1 MTLTPNPSP
10 IGTGEGSRECASTP
24 NRRPRA
30 PRANSN
36 ISEAARRFRKEP
48 THSEAILWNAL
59 RNRQLSGAKFRRQ
72 HPAGPF
78 VLDFYCDKHR
88 LAVEVDGPVHNR
100 QASADRERHDYLEAR
115 GIGVVR
121 VPSEL
126 VERDLHAALTT
137 IAGAIASPL
146 PPPRERGQG

>member
-1 MTLTPNPSP
+1 
-10 IGTGEGSRECASTP
+10 
-24 NRRPRA
+24 
-30 PRANSN
+30 
-36 ISEAARRFRKEP
+36 
-48 THSEAILWNAL
+48 
-59 RNRQLSGAKFRRQ
+59 
-72 HPAGPF
+72 

-100 QASADRERHDYLEAR
+100 RASADRERHDYLEAH

-121 VPSEL
+121 VSSEL
-126 VERDLHAALTT
+126 VERDLPAALTT